1 MKIKVA
7 ARLNRLAG
15 AVLSPGPL
23 PAVGPLYTGKT
34 IEMCVPNDPICFQGG
49 RDMRAHG
56 AYIQTGMVNDAAAV
70 AASRI

>member
-1 MKIKVA
+1 
-7 ARLNRLAG
+7 
-15 AVLSPGPL
+15 
-23 PAVGPLYTGKT
+23 VGPLYKAKT

-56 AYIQTGMVNDAAAV
+56 AYVQTGMVNDAAAF